1 MKYKEKSTGEFV
13 LQVYWIWPIPFVNA
27 AKFQS
32 YRIYLPTMH
41 HDILLPN

>member
-1 MKYKEKSTGEFV
+1 MKYKEKSTGEFA
-13 LQVYWIWPIPFVNA
+13 LHVYWNLTYFMRKCCKI
-27 AKFQS
+27 